1 MADTATP
8 SDFRL
13 RLAQFT
19 ATLAPEQRREF
30 EELLGEVHKSAQAAL
45 RNQLEAS
52 SAVFLMVDMT
62 Q

>member
-1 MADTATP
+1 MAETATP

-13 RLAQFT
+13 RLARFT
-19 ATLAPEQRREF
+19 ATLSPEQRREF
-30 EELLGEVHKSAQAAL
+30 EELLGGAHKSAQAAL